1 MLRSLYS
8 KLASVMLI
16 LFTIVGILM
25 VTIVIYATDMYRQE
39 VSQKLN
45 GDLAQNLVK
54 EKLLI
59 KDNKINHDALEH
71 IFHML
76 MVINPS
82 IELYL
87 LDPNGTILDYSA
99 APGKVKRERVSLD
112 PIKTWLSKD
121 MTIPLQGD
129 DPRHLSRK
137 KVFSAARIRQNAK
150 LEGYL
155 YVILGGEDYDTIAQ
169 KIHGSFIL
177 KMSSWMI
184 IAGLF
189 FAGVTALIV
198 FSLLT
203 RRLKKLAVGID
214 AFKSGKS
221 LASVDLPREKVP
233 ASLGDEVDHLS
244 HTFREMAGRIEEQI
258 ERLQKSDLMR
268 RELVANVSHDL
279 RTPLATL
286 TAYIETMQLKEAD
299 LSVDER
305 QKYLKVAHKHCDRLS
320 SLVDDLF
327 ELARLDAKETKLNL
341 EPFSIA
347 ELVQDVVQNYEL
359 TAKEK
364 NIALT
369 SNIGQ
374 ELSFVMGDIGLVERV
389 LENLIMN
396 AIRHTPKGGTISI
409 MLSPSDECMNVQ
421 VLDTGVGIPE
431 EALPHIFDRFYK
443 INGSETPPA
452 SFAGLGLAIAKRIM
466 DLHGTSIEVE
476 SELNSGTCF
485 TFRFPIHSPFLFS
498 TPFICL

>member
-1 MLRSLYS
+1 MFRSLYS

-16 LFTIVGILM
+16 LFTILGILM

-45 GDLAQNLVK
+45 SDLAENLVK

-59 KDNKINHDALEH
+59 QDNKINHEALEH

-87 LDPNGTILDYSA
+87 LDATGNILDYSA
-99 APGKVKRERVSLD
+99 APGKIKREQVSLD
-112 PIKTWLSKD
+112 PIESWLSKN

-137 KVFSAARIRQNAK
+137 KVFSAARIHQNDK

-155 YVILGGEDYDTIAQ
+155 YVILGGEEYDTIAQ
-169 KIHGSFIL
+169 KIQGSFIL
-177 KMSSWMI
+177 KLSSWMI

-198 FSLLT
+198 FYWLT
-203 RRLKKLAVGID
+203 RRLRILAVGID

-221 LASVDLPREKVP
+221 LASVDLPREKIPV
-233 ASLGDEVDHLS
+233 AKGDEVDNLS
-244 HTFREMAGRIEEQI
+244 HTFRDMAARIEEQI

-305 QKYLKVAHKHCDRLS
+305 QKYLKVARKHCDRLS

-327 ELARLDAKETKLNL
+327 ELARLDAKETKLNI

-364 NIALT
+364 SINLT
-369 SNIGQ
+369 TNIGR
-374 ELSFVMGDIGLVERV
+374 ELSFVVGDIGLVERV

-396 AIRHTPKGGTISI
+396 ALRHTPNGGTVSVI
-409 MLSPSDECMNVQ
+409 LSQSDEYMNVQ
-421 VLDTGVGIPE
+421 VLDTGVGIPQ

-443 INGSETPPA
+443 INVSETSPA

-466 DLHGTSIEVE
+466 DLHGTRIEVE

-485 TFRFPIHSPFLFS
+485 TFKFPIYS
-498 TPFICL
+498 TS

>member
-1 MLRSLYS
+1 MFRSLYS
-8 KLASVMLI
+8 KLAAVMLI
-16 LFTIVGILM
+16 LFILVGILV
-25 VTIVIYATDMYRQE
+25 VTVVIYATDMYRQE

-45 GDLAQNLVK
+45 RDLAENIVT

-59 KDNKINHDALEH
+59 KDNKINNDALKQV
-71 IFHML
+71 FHML

-87 LDPNGTILDYSA
+87 IDPEGTILEYSA
-99 APGKVKRERVSLD
+99 APDKVKRKQVSLD
-112 PIKTWLSKD
+112 PINTWLSGD
-121 MTIPLQGD
+121 MTFPLQGD
-129 DPRHLSRK
+129 DPRHLTRK
-137 KVFSAARIRQNAK
+137 KVFSAARIPQQGK

-169 KIHGSFIL
+169 KIQGSFIL

-184 IAGLF
+184 ITGFF
-189 FAGVTALIV
+189 FAFITGLVIFAM
-198 FSLLT
+198 LT
-203 RRLKKLAVGID
+203 GRLKKLAAGMH
-214 AFKSGKS
+214 AFKSGEN
-221 LASVDLPREKVP
+221 LASLDLPREKIP
-233 ASLGDEVDHLS
+233 TFLGDEIDHLS
-244 HTFREMAGRIEEQI
+244 QTFREMAGRIEEQI
-258 ERLQKSDLMR
+258 EKLQKSDLMR

-305 QKYLKVAHKHCDRLS
+305 QKYLQVAHKHCERLS

-341 EPFSIA
+341 EPFNIA

-359 TAKEK
+359 SAKEK
-364 NIALT
+364 DITLA
-369 SNIGQ
+369 SNAGQ
-374 ELSFVMGDIGLVERV
+374 GLSFVKGDIGLIERV

-396 AIRHTPKGGTISI
+396 ALRHTPEGGTVSI
-409 MLSPSDECMNVQ
+409 ILKPSDEYIQVH

-431 EALPHIFDRFYK
+431 EELPHIFDRFYK
-443 INGSETPPA
+443 INGPETLPA

-466 DLHGTSIEVE
+466 ALHGSSIEVE

-485 TFRFPIHSPFLFS
+485 TFKFPIYSIS
-498 TPFICL
+498 

>member
-1 MLRSLYS
+1 MFRTLYS
-8 KLASVMLI
+8 KLAAVMLV
-16 LFTIVGILM
+16 LFALVGVLM
-25 VTIVIYATDMYRQE
+25 VTVVIFSTDMYRQE

-45 GDLAQNLVK
+45 RDLAQNLVK

-59 KDNKINHDALEH
+59 KDKKINHAALEQV
-71 IFHML
+71 FHML

-87 LDPNGTILDYSA
+87 LDPEGTILDYSA

-112 PIKTWLSKD
+112 PVKAWLSGD
-121 MTIPLQGD
+121 ATIPLKGD
-129 DPRHLSRK
+129 DPRHISRK
-137 KVFSAARIRQNAK
+137 KVFSAAPILQQGE

-155 YVILGGEDYDTIAQ
+155 YVILVGEEYDTIAQ
-169 KIHGSFIL
+169 KIQGSFIL
-177 KMSSWMI
+177 TMSSWLVMV
-184 IAGLF
+184 GLV
-189 FAGVTALIV
+189 FAVTTGLVIFA
-198 FSLLT
+198 LLT
-203 RRLKKLAVGID
+203 RRLKKLAVGMN
-214 AFKSGKS
+214 AFKGGES
-221 LASVDLPREKVP
+221 LDSIELPRATMQAFP
-233 ASLGDEVDHLS
+233 GDEVDHLS
-244 HTFREMAGRIEEQI
+244 QTFREMGGRIEEQI
-258 ERLQKSDLMR
+258 EKLQKSDFMR

-299 LSVDER
+299 LSGDER
-305 QKYLKVAHKHCDRLS
+305 RKYLKVARKHCERLS

-341 EPFSIA
+341 EPFSLA

-364 NIALT
+364 GINLT

-374 ELSFVMGDIGLVERV
+374 ELSFVKGDIGLVERV

-396 AIRHTPKGGTISI
+396 ALRHTPKGGTVSI
-409 MLSPSDECMNVQ
+409 MLSTSDEYMKVQ

-443 INGSETPPA
+443 IHSAETLPA

-466 DLHGTSIEVE
+466 DLHGSSIDVE

-485 TFRFPIHSPFLFS
+485 TFSLPVHSTS
-498 TPFICL
+498 

>member
-1 MLRSLYS
+1 MFRTLYS
-8 KLASVMLI
+8 KLAAVMLI
-16 LFTIVGILM
+16 LFTLVGVLV
-25 VTIVIYATDMYRQE
+25 VTVVIYATDMYRQE

-45 GDLAQNLVK
+45 YNLAENLVK

-59 KDNKINHDALEH
+59 KDKKINHEALKQV
-71 IFHML
+71 FHML

-87 LDPNGTILDYSA
+87 LDKKGNVLDYSA
-99 APGKVKRERVSLD
+99 APGKVKRQRVSLG
-112 PIKTWLSKD
+112 PITKRLSGD
-121 MTIPLQGD
+121 MTFPLQGD
-129 DPRHLSRK
+129 DPRHFSRK
-137 KVFSAARIRQNAK
+137 KVFSAARIIQQDK

-155 YVILGGEDYDTIAQ
+155 YVILGGEEYDTIAQ
-169 KIHGSFIL
+169 KIQGSFIL
-177 KMSSWMI
+177 KMSSWVV
-184 IAGLF
+184 AASLLF
-189 FAGVTALIV
+189 ALITGLV
-198 FSLLT
+198 IFALLT
-203 RRLKKLAVGID
+203 RRLKKLAAGMN
-214 AFKSGKS
+214 AFKGGES
-221 LASVDLPREKVP
+221 LASIDLPRDKTQ
-233 ASLGDEVDHLS
+233 AFLGDEVDHLS
-244 HTFREMAGRIEEQI
+244 KTFREMAGRIEEQI
-258 ERLQKSDLMR
+258 EKLQKSDFMR

-299 LSVDER
+299 LSADER
-305 QKYLKVAHKHCDRLS
+305 RKYLKVARKHCERLS

-341 EPFSIA
+341 EPFSLA

-364 NIALT
+364 GINLT

-374 ELSFVMGDIGLVERV
+374 TLSFVKGDIGLVERV

-396 AIRHTPKGGTISI
+396 AVRHTPKGGTVSI
-409 MLSPSDECMNVQ
+409 MLSPSDEYMKVQ

-443 INGSETPPA
+443 LNSSEALPA

-466 DLHGTSIEVE
+466 DLHGCSIEVE

-485 TFRFPIHSPFLFS
+485 TFRLPAHSTS
-498 TPFICL
+498 